1 MRWQALCLQAFAL
14 VIAAAGCG
22 GGKSK
27 TTPVKGT
34 VTLDGKP
41 VALASVVFIP
51 RQDGRMV
58 AQAVT
63 NQDGNFELTTYQ
75 PNDGALAGEYLVT
88 VTKDETPPADLGD
101 LPADMSPEEVM

>member
-1 MRWQALCLQAFAL
+1 MRWQVLCLQAFAV
-14 VIAAAGCG
+14 VITAAGCG

-51 RQDGRMV
+51 RQEGRMV

-63 NQDGNFELTTYQ
+63 NQDGNFELTTYH

-88 VTKDETPPADLGD
+88 VTKDDAPPADLGD
-101 LPADMSPEEVM
+101 VSDDMSPAD